1 MDLKKKVF
9 ASLDSFVTSD
19 KTILA
24 SSTSCL
30 VPSKF
35 TESLTH
41 RKQCIVAH
49 PVSIIMSV
57 SGLFI
62 IDFVYLFNY
71 GFITNKLNDKFY

>member
-9 ASLDSFVTSD
+9 ASLDSFVSSD

-41 RKQCIVAH
+41 RSQCIVAH
-49 PVSIIMSV
+49 PVSIIMSACL
-57 SGLFI
+57 SLILFI
-62 IDFVYLFNY
+62 CL
-71 GFITNKLNDKFY
+71 ITVSLPTKLDDKFY